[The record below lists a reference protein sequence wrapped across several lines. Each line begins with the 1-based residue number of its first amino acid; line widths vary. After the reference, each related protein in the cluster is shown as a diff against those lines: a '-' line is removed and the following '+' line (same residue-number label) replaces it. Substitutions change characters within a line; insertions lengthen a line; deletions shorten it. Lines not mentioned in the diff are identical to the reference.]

1 MINEYKA
8 EVSIQVDLTI
18 HAESKALAEELIDQY
33 VDSVNPSGQS
43 REVYSRGRGIKVYV
57 NRAYDTGWFM
67 WRDSERFGNEAYRAE
82 CKIRQQNAL
91 TEFTDSCAESFDDFI
106 AEDRRRTAARKERQ

>member
-43 REVYSRGRGIKVYV
+43 REVYSGGRGIKVYV
-57 NRAYDTGWFM
+57 TRAYDTGWFM
-67 WRDSERFGNEAYRAE
+67 WRDSERFG
-82 CKIRQQNAL
+82 KGGMTKLIRLSAGSFL
-91 TEFTDSCAESFDDFI
+91 TKTESRGLI
-106 AEDRRRTAARKERQ
+106 LRSKKTKEVLIERGEQ